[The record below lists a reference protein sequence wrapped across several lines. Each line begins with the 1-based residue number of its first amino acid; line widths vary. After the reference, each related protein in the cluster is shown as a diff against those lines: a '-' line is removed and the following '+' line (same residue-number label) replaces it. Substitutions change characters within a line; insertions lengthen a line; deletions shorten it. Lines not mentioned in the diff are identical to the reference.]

1 MSWFHTSTGWI
12 AYLFYGLSKKGRK
25 ILKMNNGNRSNMNN
39 ETMHAYICWKWMSSS
54 PIELLSLKGICMMV
68 CYWIDMSMSIEW
80 FWMPIMD
87 MIWLWT
93 WIELKYMKNAPIAKE
108 RGAIYSMCFK
118 LMCCTYE
125 YHLFHHSYFEKFCH
139 HKKWGDCWLNAS
151 ILKITKY
158 CVSG

>member
-1 MSWFHTSTGWI
+1 MVFTLLFWWI
-12 AYLFYGLSKKGRK
+12 DQRFDGLTKRGRK
-25 ILKMNNGNRSNMNN
+25 WKMLKMNDGNRSNMNK

-54 PIELLSLKGICMMV
+54 PIELLSLKGK
-68 CYWIDMSMSIEW
+68 WMSIEW

-93 WIELKYMKNAPIAKE
+93 WIELNYMKSAPIAKE

-125 YHLFHHSYFEKFCH
+125 YHLFHHSYCEKFCH
-139 HKKWGDCWLNAS
+139 HKKWGYCWLNAS
-151 ILKITKY
+151 ILKITKH